1 MYLLFMDQIE
11 LGKLPFQKRVR
22 LKQLVKDLP
31 PGEVLMSTD
40 AARPT
45 KYTRYRTA
53 RTIGGYGSSTALLF

>member
-1 MYLLFMDQIE
+1 M
-11 LGKLPFQKRVR
+11 R

-45 KYTRYRTA
+45 KSTRYRTA
-53 RTIGGYGSSTALLF
+53 RTIGGYGSSTVFGTQSGKDYADRRGASRLP